1 MSKAYDQREL
11 SDFARY
17 YGFHYEAFDPL
28 ALVED
33 VLIDMERGLRG
44 QPSSLPM
51 IPSYIRA
58 LNRVEP
64 RKRAL
69 ALDAGGTN
77 LRASLVH
84 FDEQGRGLAEGT
96 VKTAMPGT
104 RGQVSAL
111 QFFDEI
117 AALAAPL
124 LEEAPDGGIGF
135 TFSYPMEITREAD
148 GIPLAFSKEV
158 DAPEVVGKSVAQGL
172 RAALARRKIPF
183 RGPIA
188 LLNDTAATLLSGLS
202 LIPPEGVPPEKG
214 HPPEGG
220 AKEDRFGSPGGP
232 AIGLILGTGINTAY
246 PEARIPK
253 IGFDSPGAPQIVV
266 CETGTFALRH
276 RGALDEEYDR
286 TTKNPGAY
294 TLEKAASGAYLG
306 PLSLHILKRAVTDG
320 LLSFMRSDELLAM
333 EQLQTRDLNAFQH
346 NPLAGEGL
354 LGSLFGPGEGDALAS
369 ALYLASLVTERA
381 GLFSAAVTAAAVRR
395 VCSLGEAKPYAPVRI
410 AVEGTTF
417 LVYKGLRRALE
428 SRLHYMLSRG
438 RPCPYVIA
446 PVEQGSLLGAAA
458 AALSL

>member
-1 MSKAYDQREL
+1 MSKGYDPGTL

-58 LNRVEP
+58 LNRVKP
-64 RKRAL
+64 HKRVL

-84 FDEQGRGLAEGT
+84 FDEQGKGIAEGT

-104 RGQVSAL
+104 RGRVSAL
-111 QFFDEI
+111 RFFDEI

-124 LEEAPDGGIGF
+124 LEGAPDGGIGF
-135 TFSYPMEITREAD
+135 TFSYPMEITGEAD

-158 DAPEVVGKSVAQGL
+158 DAPEVVGQSVGQGL
-172 RAALARRKIPF
+172 RAALSRRNIPF
-183 RGPIA
+183 RGPIV

-202 LIPPEGVPPEKG
+202 LIPPEGEEEK
-214 HPPEGG
+214 
-220 AKEDRFGSPGGP
+220 KRDIYGSSGGP

-253 IGFDSPGAPQIVV
+253 IGFDAPEAPQIVV

-276 RGALDEEYDR
+276 RGILDQEYDK

-294 TLEKAASGAYLG
+294 TLEKAAAGAYLG
-306 PLSLHILKRAVTDG
+306 PLSLHILKQAVKDG
-320 LLSFMRSDELLAM
+320 LLSFRRSGEFLAL
-333 EQLQTRDLNAFQH
+333 ETLQTRDLNALQH
-346 NPLAGEGL
+346 DPLAGEGP
-354 LGSLFGPGEGDALAS
+354 LGSLFAPGEEDALAS
-369 ALYLASLVTERA
+369 LLYLVSLVTERA

-395 VCSLGEAKPYAPVRI
+395 AGSLGDPRPYAPVRI
-410 AVEGTTF
+410 AVEGTTY

-438 RPCPYVIA
+438 KPCPYVIS

-458 AALSL
+458 AALSR

>member
-58 LNRVEP
+58 LNRVTP
-64 RKRAL
+64 RRRAL

-96 VKTAMPGT
+96 MKAPMPGT
-104 RGQVSAL
+104 RGQVSAAG
-111 QFFDEI
+111 FFDEI

-124 LEEAPDGGIGF
+124 LEDLLEAEPNAGIGF
-135 TFSYPMEITREAD
+135 TFSYPMEITKEAD

-172 RAALARRKIPF
+172 RAALSRRKIPF
-183 RGPIA
+183 RGPIV

-202 LIPPEGVPPEKG
+202 LIPPEGVLPE
-214 HPPEGG
+214 EGEV
-220 AKEDRFGSPGGP
+220 KQDRYGSPGGP
-232 AIGLILGTGINTAY
+232 AVGLILGTGINTAY
-246 PEARIPK
+246 PELRIPK
-253 IGFDSPGAPQIVV
+253 IGFDSPEAPQIVV

-276 RGALDEEYDR
+276 RGTLDEEYDR
-286 TTKNPGAY
+286 TTKNPGTY

-306 PLSLHILKRAVTDG
+306 PLSLHILKRAVKDG
-320 LLSFMRSDELLAM
+320 LLSFGRSAELLAM
-333 EQLQTRDLNAFQH
+333 EQLQTRDLNGFQR
-346 NPLAGEGL
+346 NPLAGEGP
-354 LGSLFGPGEGDALAS
+354 LGRLFDPGEGDALAS
-369 ALYLASLVTERA
+369 VLYLASLVTERA

-395 VCSLGEAKPYAPVRI
+395 VCSFGETRPYAPLRI